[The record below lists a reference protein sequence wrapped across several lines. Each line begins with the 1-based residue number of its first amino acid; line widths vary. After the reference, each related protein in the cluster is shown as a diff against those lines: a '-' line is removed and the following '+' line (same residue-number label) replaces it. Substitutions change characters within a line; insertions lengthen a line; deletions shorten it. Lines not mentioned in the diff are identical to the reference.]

1 MRQSVLRRL
10 LVLFSR
16 LLELADDYLWENV
29 LGHNESIIGNGYFKQ
44 MVYHPK
50 TKEHLQK
57 GEGVTF
63 PGHKDFELVTLL
75 LR

>member
-1 MRQSVLRRL
+1 MRRSVLRRL

-16 LLELADDYLWENV
+16 LLELPDDYLWDNV

-50 TKEHLQK
+50 SKEQLDK
-57 GEGVTF
+57 GAGVTF
-63 PGHKDFELVTLL
+63 TGHKDFELVTLL
-75 LR
+75 MR